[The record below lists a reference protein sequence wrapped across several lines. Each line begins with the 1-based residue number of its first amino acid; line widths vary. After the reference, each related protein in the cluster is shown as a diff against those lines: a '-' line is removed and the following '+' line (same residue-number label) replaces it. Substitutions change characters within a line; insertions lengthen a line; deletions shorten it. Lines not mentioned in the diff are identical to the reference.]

1 MGDSTS
7 PDAEVYAEVL
17 AGVTEGYAFYTPYAE
32 GVIGDCGIMLQDGQF
47 VKASVSLLVIVNC
60 SR

>member
-17 AGVTEGYAFYTPYAE
+17 AGVTEGYAIYAPHAA
-32 GVIGDCGIMLQDGQF
+32 GVIGDCGIMLPEEGI
-47 VKASVSLLVIVNC
+47 L
-60 SR
+60 